1 MIKAIDISIFKWHQ
15 KNLYLLIHSIGK
27 TIIQR
32 QHDISAFVYS
42 FFILVGKLNQ
52 SFSPLMRTN
61 FLSHLKY
68 DNNTWYYYVIKR
80 KKDKS
85 NLINKSNCMHD
96 IVVNKEK
103 T

>member
-1 MIKAIDISIFKWHQ
+1 MIKAVDKP
-15 KNLYLLIHSIGK
+15 
-27 TIIQR
+27 IIQR
-32 QHDISAFVYS
+32 WHSISAFVYS
-42 FFILVGKLNQ
+42 FYTLVGKLNQ

>member
-1 MIKAIDISIFKWHQ
+1 M
-15 KNLYLLIHSIGK
+15 
-27 TIIQR
+27 IQR
-32 QHDISAFVYS
+32 QHNITTFVYTIS
-42 FFILVGKLNQ
+42 ILVGKLNQ

-61 FLSHLKY
+61 FLSHMKY
-68 DNNTWYYYVIKR
+68 DDNTWYYYVIKR

>member
-1 MIKAIDISIFKWHQ
+1 MASKK
-15 KNLYLLIHSIGK
+15 LYLLIHSIGK

-42 FFILVGKLNQ
+42 FFILVGKLNE